1 MHSIPCY
8 DQLAVYQIQGYD
20 EAQSL
25 KLVLTGLDQL
35 NRSCFLFQLSAFE
48 RGRILT
54 RAAHLLRQNLEE
66 IALLEVKVNFFIARM
81 GETGFFANL

>member
-1 MHSIPCY
+1 MSVRLVLIHSIPCY
-8 DQLAVYQIQGYD
+8 DQLVLAVYQIQGYD
-20 EAQSL
+20 VAQSL

-66 IALLEVKVNFFIARM
+66 IALLEVKVNFFIV
-81 GETGFFANL
+81 NI